1 MLHRNAARRAMMLHA
16 TAVVRDGAAVL
27 LTGPS
32 GAGKSDM
39 ALRLIDRG
47 WGLIADDQVLL
58 EALDGALIA
67 SSPERIRGLIE
78 VRGVGIETVEAAAP
92 APVVL
97 AVALGPET
105 ERLPEVAFGTWLGV
119 LVPLLTLDPHPA
131 SAPIKLDYA
140 FARARL
146 ALRPA
151 LR

>member
-1 MLHRNAARRAMMLHA
+1 MMLHA
-16 TAVVRDGAAVL
+16 TAVARDGAAVL
-27 LTGPS
+27 LTGRP

-47 WGLIADDQVLL
+47 WGLIADDQVRL

-78 VRGVGIETVEAAAP
+78 VRGVGIEIAEAAAP

-105 ERLPEVAFGTWLGV
+105 ERLPEVAFATWLGV
-119 LVPLLTLDPHPA
+119 QVPVLTLDPHPA
-131 SAPIKLDYA
+131 SAPIKLEHA

-146 ALRPA
+146 ALKAA